1 MQSDKKKEL
10 IVGLVALAGVVM
22 LVVGVMLGKSFS
34 LSGEQKTVQF
44 MFPSSG
50 GIKPSSPVVI
60 NGVERGKVSTIEN
73 KNDSVL
79 ITALVYGIDD
89 IYTDATARISILEIT
104 GGKKLEI
111 FPGVSS
117 MKLSSNAIIRGKT
130 AADIGDLIADVG
142 EVSGELKRIV
152 RGMDTLINNANG
164 ILGDTLLMANLRT
177 TITNASEAMVRI
189 NGLVARNEGAIN
201 SSIANLSEL
210 SRELNSAVKEQ
221 KPNIER
227 IIADMKQ
234 VSEKA
239 VTLIDKVDNSWDDVA
254 KIATDV
260 RKIIEDIQNNE
271 SLLNKLLYDK
281 KLAQRLDSVMYNL
294 GSFVEKIDQHGINVN
309 VRLGTRP

>member
-1 MQSDKKKEL
+1 MNPDKKKEL

-22 LVVGVMLGKSFS
+22 LVIGVMLGESFS
-34 LSGEQKTVQF
+34 LSGQQKTIQF

-50 GIKPSSPVVI
+50 GIKPSSPVVV
-60 NGVERGKVSTIEN
+60 NGVERGTVTKIEN

-79 ITALVYGIDD
+79 VTAFIDGIGD

-117 MKLSSNAIIRGKT
+117 QSISENHIIRGKT
-130 AADIGDLIADVG
+130 AADLGDLIADVG
-142 EVSGELKRIV
+142 EVSVDLKRIV
-152 RGMDTLINNANG
+152 RGLDTLIVNANG
-164 ILGDTLLMANLRT
+164 VLGDTVLMNDLRV

-189 NGLVARNEGAIN
+189 NDMVARNEGAIN

-239 VTLIDKVDNSWDDVA
+239 VTLIDKVDNSWDDVS

-260 RKIIEDIQNNE
+260 RKIIEDIQSNE

-294 GSFVEKIDQHGINVN
+294 GTFVEKIDQHGINVN

>member
-1 MQSDKKKEL
+1 MNPDKKKEI

-22 LVVGVMLGKSFS
+22 LVIGVMLGESFS
-34 LSGEQKTVQF
+34 LSGQQKTIQF

-50 GIKPSSPVVI
+50 GIKPSSPVVV
-60 NGVERGKVSTIEN
+60 NGVERGTVTKIEN

-79 ITALVYGIDD
+79 VTAFIDGIGD

-117 MKLSSNAIIRGKT
+117 QSISENHIIRGKT
-130 AADIGDLIADVG
+130 AADLGDLIADVG
-142 EVSGELKRIV
+142 EVSVDLKRIV
-152 RGMDTLINNANG
+152 RGLDTLIVNANG
-164 ILGDTLLMANLRT
+164 VLGDTVLMNDLRV

-189 NGLVARNEGAIN
+189 NDMVARNEGAIN

-239 VTLIDKVDNSWDDVA
+239 VTLIDKVDNSWEDVS
-254 KIATDV
+254 KIASDV

-294 GSFVEKIDQHGINVN
+294 GTFVEKIDQHGINVN

>member
-1 MQSDKKKEL
+1 MNPDKKKEI

-22 LVVGVMLGKSFS
+22 LVIGVMLGESFS
-34 LSGEQKTVQF
+34 LSGQQKTIQF

-50 GIKPSSPVVI
+50 GIKPSSPVVV
-60 NGVERGKVSTIEN
+60 NGVERGTVTKIEN

-79 ITALVYGIDD
+79 VTAFIDGIGD
-89 IYTDATARISILEIT
+89 IYTDANARISILEIT

-117 MKLSSNAIIRGKT
+117 QSISENHIIRGKT
-130 AADIGDLIADVG
+130 AADLGDLIADVG
-142 EVSGELKRIV
+142 EVSVDLKRIV
-152 RGMDTLINNANG
+152 RGLDTLIVNANG
-164 ILGDTLLMANLRT
+164 VLGDTVLMNDLRV

-189 NGLVARNEGAIN
+189 NDMVARNEGAVN

-239 VTLIDKVDNSWDDVA
+239 VTLIDKVDNSWEDVS
-254 KIATDV
+254 KIASDV
-260 RKIIEDIQNNE
+260 RKIIEDIQSNE

-294 GSFVEKIDQHGINVN
+294 GTFVEKIDQHGINVN

>member
-1 MQSDKKKEL
+1 MNPDKKKEL
-10 IVGLVALAGVVM
+10 IVGLVALAGVLM
-22 LVVGVMLGKSFS
+22 LVLGVMLGENFS
-34 LSGEQKTVQF
+34 LSGQQKTIQF

-50 GIKPSSPVVI
+50 GIKPSSPLVV
-60 NGVERGKVSTIEN
+60 NGVARGSVTKIEN

-79 ITALVYGIDD
+79 VTAFIDGIDD

-117 MKLSSNAIIRGKT
+117 QPISASHIIRGKT
-130 AADIGDLIADVG
+130 AADLGDLIADVG
-142 EVSGELKRIV
+142 EVSVDLKRIV
-152 RGMDTLINNANG
+152 RGLDTLIVNANG
-164 ILGDTLLMANLRT
+164 ILGDKVLMNDLRV

-189 NGLVARNEGAIN
+189 NDMVARNEGAIN

-239 VTLIDKVDNSWDDVA
+239 VTLIDKVDNSWDDVS

-271 SLLNKLLYDK
+271 SLINKLLYDK
-281 KLAQRLDSVMYNL
+281 NLALRLDSVMYNL

>member
-1 MQSDKKKEL
+1 MNPDKKEEI

-22 LVVGVMLGKSFS
+22 LVIGVMLGESFS
-34 LSGEQKTVQF
+34 LSGQQKTIQF

-50 GIKPSSPVVI
+50 GIKPSSPVVV
-60 NGVERGKVSTIEN
+60 NGVERGTVTKIEN

-79 ITALVYGIDD
+79 VTAFIDGIGD
-89 IYTDATARISILEIT
+89 IYTDANARISILEIT

-117 MKLSSNAIIRGKT
+117 QSISENHIIRGKT
-130 AADIGDLIADVG
+130 AADLGDLIADVG
-142 EVSGELKRIV
+142 EVSVDLKRIV
-152 RGMDTLINNANG
+152 RGLDTLIVNANG
-164 ILGDTLLMANLRT
+164 VLGDTVLMNDLRV

-189 NGLVARNEGAIN
+189 NDMVARNEGAVN

-239 VTLIDKVDNSWDDVA
+239 VTLIDKVDNSWEDVS
-254 KIATDV
+254 KIASDV
-260 RKIIEDIQNNE
+260 RKIIEDIQSNE

-294 GSFVEKIDQHGINVN
+294 GTFVEKIDQHGINVN

>member
-22 LVVGVMLGKSFS
+22 LIVGVMLGKSFS

-50 GIKPSSPVVI
+50 GIKPSAPVVI

-79 ITALVYGIDD
+79 ITALVFGIDD

-111 FPGVSS
+111 FPGVSNK
-117 MKLSSNAIIRGKT
+117 KLSSNQIIRGKT
-130 AADIGDLIADVG
+130 AADMGDLIADVG
-142 EVSGELKRIV
+142 EVSGDLKRIV
-152 RGMDTLINNANG
+152 RGLDTLIINANG
-164 ILGDTLLMANLRT
+164 VLGDTILMGQLRT
-177 TITNASEAMVRI
+177 TVTNASEAMVRI
-189 NGLVARNEGAIN
+189 NDLVARNEGAIN

-210 SRELNSAVKEQ
+210 SRELNTAVKEQ
-221 KPNIER
+221 KPNIEQ

-239 VTLIDKVDNSWDDVA
+239 VTLIDKVDNSWNDVS
-254 KIATDV
+254 KITADV
-260 RKIIEDIQNNE
+260 RKIIEDIQSNE

-281 KLAQRLDSVMYNL
+281 DLALRLDSVMYNL

>member
-1 MQSDKKKEL
+1 MNPDKKKEI
-10 IVGLVALAGVVM
+10 IVGLVALAGVLM
-22 LVVGVMLGKSFS
+22 LVLGVMLGESFS
-34 LSGEQKTVQF
+34 LSGQQKTIQF

-50 GIKPSSPVVI
+50 GIKPSSPVVV
-60 NGVERGKVSTIEN
+60 NGVERGKVSSIEN

-79 ITALVYGIDD
+79 VTANIDGIND

-117 MKLSSNAIIRGKT
+117 QSISEKHIIRGKT
-130 AADIGDLIADVG
+130 ASDLGDLIADVG
-142 EVSGELKRIV
+142 EVSVDLKRIV
-152 RGMDTLINNANG
+152 RGLDTLIVNANG
-164 ILGDTLLMANLRT
+164 ILGDKVLMADLRT
-177 TITNASEAMVRI
+177 TITNASETMVRI
-189 NGLVARNEGAIN
+189 NDMVARNEGAIN

-239 VTLIDKVDNSWDDVA
+239 VTLIDKVDNSWEDVS

-271 SLLNKLLYDK
+271 SLINKLLYDK

>member
-1 MQSDKKKEL
+1 MNPDKKKEL
-10 IVGLVALAGVVM
+10 IVGLVALAGIVM
-22 LVVGVMLGKSFS
+22 LIVGVMLGESFS
-34 LSGEQKTVQF
+34 LSGHQKSIQF

-50 GIKPSSPVVI
+50 GIKPSSPLVV
-60 NGVERGKVSTIEN
+60 NGVGRGSVTNIEN

-79 ITALVYGIDD
+79 VTALIDGIDD

-117 MKLSSNAIIRGKT
+117 QPISENHIIRGKT
-130 AADIGDLIADVG
+130 AADLGDLIADVG
-142 EVSGELKRIV
+142 EVSVDLKRIV
-152 RGMDTLINNANG
+152 RGLDTLIVNANG
-164 ILGDTLLMANLRT
+164 VLGDTVLMNDLRV
-177 TITNASEAMVRI
+177 TITNASEAMVRV
-189 NGLVARNEGAIN
+189 NNMVALNEGAIN

-239 VTLIDKVDNSWDDVA
+239 VTLIDKVDNSWDDVS

-260 RKIIEDIQNNE
+260 RKIIEDIQSNE

>member
-1 MQSDKKKEL
+1 MNPDKKKEL
-10 IVGLVALAGVVM
+10 IVGLVALAGIVM
-22 LVVGVMLGKSFS
+22 LIVGVMLGNSFS
-34 LSGEQKTVQF
+34 LSGHQKTIHF

-50 GIKPSSPVVI
+50 GIKPSSPVVV
-60 NGVERGKVSTIEN
+60 NGVERGSVTKIEN
-73 KNDSVL
+73 KNDSVFV
-79 ITALVYGIDD
+79 TALLDGTND
-89 IYTDATARISILEIT
+89 IYTDATARITILEIT

-111 FPGVSS
+111 FPGNSS
-117 MKLSSNAIIRGKT
+117 QTIPADYIIRGKT
-130 AADIGDLIADVG
+130 AADLGDLIADVG
-142 EVSGELKRIV
+142 EVSVDLKRIV
-152 RGMDTLINNANG
+152 RGLDTLIVNANG
-164 ILGDTLLMANLRT
+164 VLGDTVLMNDLRV

-189 NGLVARNEGAIN
+189 NNMVAVNEVAIN

-239 VTLIDKVDNSWDDVA
+239 VTLIDKVDNSWNDVS
-254 KIATDV
+254 KITADV
-260 RKIIEDIQNNE
+260 RKIIEDIQSNE

-294 GSFVEKIDQHGINVN
+294 GTFVEKIDQHGINVN

>member
-1 MQSDKKKEL
+1 MNPDKKKEI

-22 LVVGVMLGKSFS
+22 LVIGVMLGESFS
-34 LSGEQKTVQF
+34 LSGQQKTIQF

-50 GIKPSSPVVI
+50 GIKPSSPVVV
-60 NGVERGKVSTIEN
+60 NGVERGTVTKIEN

-79 ITALVYGIDD
+79 VTAFIDGIGD

-117 MKLSSNAIIRGKT
+117 QSISENHIIRGKT
-130 AADIGDLIADVG
+130 AADLGDLIADVG
-142 EVSGELKRIV
+142 EVSVDLKRIV
-152 RGMDTLINNANG
+152 RGLDTLIVNANG
-164 ILGDTLLMANLRT
+164 VLGDTVLMNDLRV

-189 NGLVARNEGAIN
+189 NDMVARNEGAIN

-227 IIADMKQ
+227 IIADMKL

-239 VTLIDKVDNSWDDVA
+239 VTLIDKVDNSWEDVS
-254 KIATDV
+254 KIASDV
-260 RKIIEDIQNNE
+260 RKIIEDIQSNE

-294 GSFVEKIDQHGINVN
+294 GTFVEKIDQHGINVN

>member
-1 MQSDKKKEL
+1 
-10 IVGLVALAGVVM
+10 
-22 LVVGVMLGKSFS
+22 
-34 LSGEQKTVQF
+34 

-50 GIKPSSPVVI
+50 GIKPSSPLVV
-60 NGVERGKVSTIEN
+60 NGVGRGSVTNIEN

-79 ITALVYGIDD
+79 VTALIDGIDD

-117 MKLSSNAIIRGKT
+117 QPISENHIIRGKT
-130 AADIGDLIADVG
+130 AADLGDLIADVG
-142 EVSGELKRIV
+142 EVSVDLKRIV
-152 RGMDTLINNANG
+152 RGLDTLIVNANG
-164 ILGDTLLMANLRT
+164 VLGDTVLMADLRT
-177 TITNASEAMVRI
+177 TITNASEAMVRV
-189 NGLVARNEGAIN
+189 NNMVARNEGAIN
-201 SSIANLSEL
+201 SSIANLSGL

-239 VTLIDKVDNSWDDVA
+239 VTLIDKVDNSWDDVS

-260 RKIIEDIQNNE
+260 RKIIEDIQSNE

>member
-22 LVVGVMLGKSFS
+22 LIVGVMLGKSFS

-50 GIKPSSPVVI
+50 GIKPSAPVVI
-60 NGVERGKVSTIEN
+60 NGVERGQVSTIEN

-79 ITALVYGIDD
+79 ITASVFGIDD

-111 FPGVSS
+111 FPGISTE
-117 MKLSSNAIIRGKT
+117 KINADYIIRGKT

-142 EVSGELKRIV
+142 EVSGELKSIV

-189 NGLVARNEGAIN
+189 NNLVERNEVAIN

-210 SRELNSAVKEQ
+210 SRELNTAVKEQ
-221 KPNIER
+221 KPNIEQ

-239 VTLIDKVDNSWDDVA
+239 VTLIDKVDNSWDDVS
-254 KIATDV
+254 KIAADV
-260 RKIIEDIQNNE
+260 RKIIEDIQSNE

-281 KLAQRLDSVMYNL
+281 DLAMRLDSVMYNL

>member
-10 IVGLVALAGVVM
+10 IVGLVALAGVAM
-22 LVVGVMLGKSFS
+22 LIIGVMLGKSFS

-79 ITALVYGIDD
+79 ITATVYGTDD

-117 MKLSSNAIIRGKT
+117 MKLSSNTIIRGKT
-130 AADIGDLIADVG
+130 AADMGDLIADIG
-142 EVSGELKRIV
+142 EVSGELKSIV

-210 SRELNSAVKEQ
+210 SRELNTAVKEQ

-227 IIADMKQ
+227 IIADMKL

>member
-1 MQSDKKKEL
+1 MNPDKKKEL

-22 LVVGVMLGKSFS
+22 LVIGVMLGESFS
-34 LSGEQKTVQF
+34 LSGQQKTIQF

-50 GIKPSSPVVI
+50 GIKPSSPVVV
-60 NGVERGKVSTIEN
+60 NGVERGTVTKIEN

-79 ITALVYGIDD
+79 VTAFIDGIGD

-117 MKLSSNAIIRGKT
+117 QSISENHIIRGKT
-130 AADIGDLIADVG
+130 AADLGDLIADVG
-142 EVSGELKRIV
+142 EVSVDLKRIV
-152 RGMDTLINNANG
+152 RGLDTLIVNANG
-164 ILGDTLLMANLRT
+164 VLGDTVLMNDLRV

-189 NGLVARNEGAIN
+189 NDMVARNEGAIN

-239 VTLIDKVDNSWDDVA
+239 VTLIDKVDNSWEDVS
-254 KIATDV
+254 KIASDV
-260 RKIIEDIQNNE
+260 RKIIEDIQSNE

-294 GSFVEKIDQHGINVN
+294 GTFVEKIDQHGINVN

>member
-1 MQSDKKKEL
+1 MNPDKKKEI

-22 LVVGVMLGKSFS
+22 LIVGVMLGESFS
-34 LSGEQKTVQF
+34 LSGQQKTIQF

-50 GIKPSSPVVI
+50 GIKPSSPVVV
-60 NGVERGKVSTIEN
+60 NGVERGSVTKVEN

-79 ITALVYGIDD
+79 VTANIDGIDD
-89 IYTDATARISILEIT
+89 IYIDATARISILEIT
-104 GGKKLEI
+104 GGKKLEV
-111 FPGVSS
+111 FPGIASES
-117 MKLSSNAIIRGKT
+117 ITSNHIIRGKT
-130 AADIGDLIADVG
+130 AADLGDLIADVG
-142 EVSGELKRIV
+142 EVSVDLKRIV
-152 RGMDTLINNANG
+152 RGLDTLIVNANG
-164 ILGDTLLMANLRT
+164 VLGDSVLMGNLRS
-177 TITNASEAMVRI
+177 TIMNASETMVRI
-189 NGLVARNEGAIN
+189 NDLVARNEGAIN

-210 SRELNSAVKEQ
+210 SRELNTAVKEQ

-239 VTLIDKVDNSWDDVA
+239 VTLIDKVDNSWEDVS
-254 KIATDV
+254 KIASDV
-260 RKIIEDIQNNE
+260 RKIIEDIQSNE

-281 KLAQRLDSVMYNL
+281 KLAMRLDSVMYNL

>member
-1 MQSDKKKEL
+1 MNPDKKKEI

-22 LVVGVMLGKSFS
+22 LVIGVMLGESFS
-34 LSGEQKTVQF
+34 LSGQQKTIQF

-50 GIKPSSPVVI
+50 GIKPSSPVVV
-60 NGVERGKVSTIEN
+60 NGVERGTVTKIEN

-79 ITALVYGIDD
+79 VTAFIDGIGD

-117 MKLSSNAIIRGKT
+117 QSISENHIIRGKT
-130 AADIGDLIADVG
+130 AADLGDLIADVG
-142 EVSGELKRIV
+142 EVSVDLKRIV
-152 RGMDTLINNANG
+152 RGLDTLIVNANG
-164 ILGDTLLMANLRT
+164 VLGDTVLMNDLRV

-189 NGLVARNEGAIN
+189 NDMVARNEGAIN

-239 VTLIDKVDNSWDDVA
+239 VTLIDKVDNSWEDVS
-254 KIATDV
+254 KIASDV
-260 RKIIEDIQNNE
+260 RKIIEDIQSNE

-294 GSFVEKIDQHGINVN
+294 GTFVEKIDQHGINVN

>member
-1 MQSDKKKEL
+1 MNPDKKKEI
-10 IVGLVALAGVVM
+10 IVGLVALAGVLM
-22 LVVGVMLGKSFS
+22 LVLGVMLGESFS
-34 LSGEQKTVQF
+34 LSGEQKTIQF

-50 GIKPSSPVVI
+50 GIKPSSPVVV
-60 NGVERGKVSTIEN
+60 NGVERGKVTKIEN

-79 ITALVYGIDD
+79 VTANLDGISD

-111 FPGVSS
+111 FPGISS
-117 MKLSSNAIIRGKT
+117 QSITANHIIRGKT
-130 AADIGDLIADVG
+130 ASDLGDLIADVG
-142 EVSGELKRIV
+142 EVSVDLKRIV
-152 RGMDTLINNANG
+152 RGLDTLIVNANG
-164 ILGDTLLMANLRT
+164 ILGDKVLMNDLRV

-189 NGLVARNEGAIN
+189 NDMVARNEGAIN

-210 SRELNSAVKEQ
+210 SRELNTAVKEQ

-239 VTLIDKVDNSWDDVA
+239 VTLIDKVDNSWDDVS
-254 KIATDV
+254 KIAGDV
-260 RKIIEDIQNNE
+260 RKIIEDIQSNE

>member
-60 NGVERGKVSTIEN
+60 NGVERGSVSTIAN

-79 ITALVYGIDD
+79 VTAKIDGIDD
-89 IYTDATARISILEIT
+89 IHTDATARISILEIT

-111 FPGVSS
+111 FPGISPKGIS
-117 MKLSSNAIIRGKT
+117 ANQIIRGKT
-130 AADIGDLIADVG
+130 AADLGDLIADVG
-142 EVSGELKRIV
+142 EVSGDLKRIV
-152 RGMDTLINNANG
+152 RGLDTLIINANG
-164 ILGDTLLMANLRT
+164 ILGDTVLMGQLRT
-177 TITNASEAMVRI
+177 TVTNASEAMVRI
-189 NGLVARNEGAIN
+189 NDLVARNEGAIN

-210 SRELNSAVKEQ
+210 SRELNTAVKEQ
-221 KPNIER
+221 KPNIEQ

-239 VTLIDKVDNSWDDVA
+239 VTLIDKVDNSWDDVS
-254 KIATDV
+254 KIAADV

-281 KLAQRLDSVMYNL
+281 DLALRLDSVMYNL

>member
-1 MQSDKKKEL
+1 MNPDKKKEL

-22 LVVGVMLGKSFS
+22 LVLGVMLGESFS
-34 LSGEQKTVQF
+34 LSGQQKTIQF

-50 GIKPSSPVVI
+50 GIKPSSPVVV
-60 NGVERGKVSTIEN
+60 NGVERGSVSTIEN

-79 ITALVYGIDD
+79 VIAFIDGIDD

-111 FPGVSS
+111 FPGISS
-117 MKLSSNAIIRGKT
+117 QSISANHIIRGKT
-130 AADIGDLIADVG
+130 ASDLGDLIADVG
-142 EVSGELKRIV
+142 EVSVDLKRIV
-152 RGMDTLINNANG
+152 RGLDTLIVNANG
-164 ILGDTLLMANLRT
+164 ILGDKVLMNDLRV

-189 NGLVARNEGAIN
+189 NDMVARNEGAIN

-239 VTLIDKVDNSWDDVA
+239 VTLIDKVDNSWDDVS
-254 KIATDV
+254 KIAADV

-281 KLAQRLDSVMYNL
+281 QLAQRLDSVMYNL

>member
-22 LVVGVMLGKSFS
+22 LIVGVMLGKSFS
-34 LSGEQKTVQF
+34 LSGEQKTVKF

-50 GIKPSSPVVI
+50 GIKPSAPVVI

-79 ITALVYGIDD
+79 ITASIFGVDD

-111 FPGVSS
+111 YPGVSNE
-117 MKLSSNAIIRGKT
+117 KIGANYTIRGKT
-130 AADIGDLIADVG
+130 ASDIGDLIADVG
-142 EVSGELKRIV
+142 EVSGDLKRLV
-152 RGMDTLINNANG
+152 RGLDTLITNANG
-164 ILGDTLLMANLRT
+164 ILGDTILMGNLRT

-189 NGLVARNEGAIN
+189 NTLVERNEGAIN

-210 SRELNSAVKEQ
+210 SRELNTAVKEQ
-221 KPNIER
+221 KPNIEQ

-281 KLAQRLDSVMYNL
+281 NLAMRLDSVMYNL
-294 GSFVEKIDQHGINVN
+294 GTFVEKIEQHGINVN

>member
-10 IVGLVALAGVVM
+10 IVGLVALAGVAM
-22 LVVGVMLGKSFS
+22 LIIGVMLGKSFS

-79 ITALVYGIDD
+79 ITALVYGTDD
-89 IYTDATARISILEIT
+89 IYTDASARISILEIT

-130 AADIGDLIADVG
+130 AADMGDLIADIG
-142 EVSGELKRIV
+142 EVSGELKSIV

>member
-60 NGVERGKVSTIEN
+60 NGVERGSVSTIEN

-79 ITALVYGIDD
+79 VTAKIDGIDD
-89 IYTDATARISILEIT
+89 IHTDATARISILEIT

-111 FPGVSS
+111 FPGISPNGIS
-117 MKLSSNAIIRGKT
+117 ANQIIRGKT
-130 AADIGDLIADVG
+130 AADLGDLIADVG
-142 EVSGELKRIV
+142 EVSGDLKRIV
-152 RGMDTLINNANG
+152 RGLDTLIINANG
-164 ILGDTLLMANLRT
+164 ILGDTVLMGQLRT
-177 TITNASEAMVRI
+177 TVTNASEAMVRI
-189 NGLVARNEGAIN
+189 NDLVARNEGAIN

-210 SRELNSAVKEQ
+210 SRELNTAVKEQ
-221 KPNIER
+221 KPNIEQ

-239 VTLIDKVDNSWDDVA
+239 VTLIDKVDNSWDDVS
-254 KIATDV
+254 KIAADV

-271 SLLNKLLYDK
+271 SLLNKLIYDK
-281 KLAQRLDSVMYNL
+281 DLALRLDSVMYNL

>member
-1 MQSDKKKEL
+1 MNPDKKKEL

-22 LVVGVMLGKSFS
+22 LIVGVMLGESFS
-34 LSGEQKTVQF
+34 LSGQQKTIQF

-50 GIKPSSPVVI
+50 GIKPSSPVVV
-60 NGVERGKVSTIEN
+60 NGVERGSVTKVEN

-79 ITALVYGIDD
+79 VTANIDGIDD
-89 IYTDATARISILEIT
+89 IHIDATARISILEIT
-104 GGKKLEI
+104 GGKKLEV
-111 FPGVSS
+111 FPGIASES
-117 MKLSSNAIIRGKT
+117 ITSNHIIRGKT
-130 AADIGDLIADVG
+130 AADLGDLIADVG
-142 EVSGELKRIV
+142 EVSVDLKRIV
-152 RGMDTLINNANG
+152 RGLDTLIVNANG
-164 ILGDTLLMANLRT
+164 ILGDKVLMNDLRI

-189 NGLVARNEGAIN
+189 NDLVARNEGAIN

-239 VTLIDKVDNSWDDVA
+239 VTLIDKVDNSWEDVS
-254 KIATDV
+254 KIAADV